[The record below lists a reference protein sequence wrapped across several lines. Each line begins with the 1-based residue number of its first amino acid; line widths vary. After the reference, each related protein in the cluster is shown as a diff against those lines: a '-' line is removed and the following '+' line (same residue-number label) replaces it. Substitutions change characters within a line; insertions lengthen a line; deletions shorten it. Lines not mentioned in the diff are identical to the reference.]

1 MRRLCFGG
9 SFNPIHYGH
18 LIGARAVA
26 EAAGFDRVVLIP
38 SALPPHKLQS
48 GDVAPAEHRVEM
60 CRRAVAGVP
69 LFEVSEVEQAR
80 GGPSYTIDT
89 VRSFRQQGW
98 THIVWLIGADMVA
111 SLPDWH
117 QPQDLL
123 REVEWVIMARY
134 GSTMDWQ
141 KLPEAYR
148 RLEGNVV
155 EAPLIDISAS
165 GIRRRIADG
174 RSARFLTP
182 DAVCDYIAAHRLYRG
197 DPIG

>member
-1 MRRLCFGG
+1 
-9 SFNPIHYGH
+9 
-18 LIGARAVA
+18 
-26 EAAGFDRVVLIP
+26 
-38 SALPPHKLQS
+38 
-48 GDVAPAEHRVEM
+48 
-60 CRRAVAGVP
+60 
-69 LFEVSEVEQAR
+69 
-80 GGPSYTIDT
+80 
-89 VRSFRQQGW
+89 
-98 THIVWLIGADMVA
+98 MVA

-134 GSTMDWQ
+134 GSAMDWQ